1 MTDVLGNMSFGN
13 TSDNKTNFGDE
24 FKDARALTDSFNN
37 LDYNK
42 SFIDVFG
49 ELGNSFVQI
58 GMVLFQIINMILI
71 PLTTLIQVILGFIPN
86 FIMLFFNSIT
96 YIFMT
101 IMFFIKSIANYLIFI
116 PQIIINIIKVFN
128 LFVEYSLRLI
138 GIIFGILGWF
148 FGFAENGNED
158 ELF

>member
-1 MTDVLGNMSFGN
+1 MTNVLGNMSFGN
-13 TSDNKTNFGDE
+13 TSDNSTNFGNE
-24 FKDARALTDSFNN
+24 FKEGQLLTNSFNN

-42 SFIDVFG
+42 SFLDVFG

-58 GMVLFQIINMILI
+58 GLVLFQIIQMVLFPLI
-71 PLTTLIQVILGFIPN
+71 SLIQVILGFIPN

-101 IMFFIKSIANYLIFI
+101 IMFFIKSIVNYLIFI

-138 GIIFGILGWF
+138 GIFFGILGWF

>member
-1 MTDVLGNMSFGN
+1 MTNILGNMSFGDM
-13 TSDNKTNFGDE
+13 SENKTNFGGE
-24 FKDARALTDSFNN
+24 FMDSQALTDSFNN

>member
-1 MTDVLGNMSFGN
+1 MTNVLGNMSFGN
-13 TSDNKTNFGDE
+13 TSDNSTNFGNE
-24 FKDARALTDSFNN
+24 FKEGQLLTNSFNN

-42 SFIDVFG
+42 SFLDVFG

-58 GMVLFQIINMILI
+58 GMVLFQVIKMVLI

-96 YIFMT
+96 YIFMM
-101 IMFFIKSIANYLIFI
+101 IMFFFKSIANYLIFI

-128 LFVEYSLRLI
+128 LFIEYSLRMI

>member
-1 MTDVLGNMSFGN
+1 MTNVLGNMSFGN
-13 TSDNKTNFGDE
+13 TSENRTNFGDE
-24 FKDARALTDSFNN
+24 FKDGGSLTNSFNN
-37 LDYNK
+37 ADYNK
-42 SFIDVFG
+42 GFLDVFG

-58 GMVLFQIINMILI
+58 GLVLFQIIQMVLFPLI
-71 PLTTLIQVILGFIPN
+71 SLIQVILGFIPN

-101 IMFFIKSIANYLIFI
+101 IMFFIKSIVNYLIFI

-138 GIIFGILGWF
+138 GIFFGILGWF